1 MEDHIS
7 DRESPQ
13 KEVVLIDSLLS
24 IDQYKGIDR
33 SSPPKKHMRDIAEVA
48 AAAEMLLPKG
58 SSRITTAVRCPIF
71 CYCYVCFLLHK
82 EYYFSLFL
90 RFYQKITL
98 IIFQLEHYSMVMLYD
113 MLFNL
118 GI

>member
-7 DRESPQ
+7 ERESPQ

-24 IDQYKGIDR
+24 IDQYKCIDR

-58 SSRITTAVRCPIF
+58 SSRITTAVRLLNF
-71 CYCYVCFLLHK
+71 AAESADSDLEKCF
-82 EYYFSLFL
+82 
-90 RFYQKITL
+90 
-98 IIFQLEHYSMVMLYD
+98 VM
-113 MLFNL
+113 
-118 GI
+118 ISQV

>member
-58 SSRITTAVRCPIF
+58 SSRITTAVRLHIF
-71 CYCYVCFLLHK
+71 CYCVC
-82 EYYFSLFL
+82 LFL
-90 RFYQKITL
+90 RKGCFSHDFTGFSNKLQ
-98 IIFQLEHYSMVMLYD
+98 
-113 MLFNL
+113 
-118 GI
+118 

>member
-1 MEDHIS
+1 MEDRIP

-33 SSPPKKHMRDIAEVA
+33 SSPPKKHMRDISEVA

-58 SSRITTAVRCPIF
+58 SSRITTAVRLPIVH
-71 CYCYVCFLLHK
+71 YCACLLLHK
-82 EYYFSLFL
+82 ECFFS
-90 RFYQKITL
+90 
-98 IIFQLEHYSMVMLYD
+98 
-113 MLFNL
+113 
-118 GI
+118 

>member
-58 SSRITTAVRCPIF
+58 SSRITTAVRLPIF
-71 CYCYVCFLLHK
+71 CYCLCFYVKNAFF
-82 EYYFSLFL
+82 YDYADFSNKL
-90 RFYQKITL
+90 Q
-98 IIFQLEHYSMVMLYD
+98 
-113 MLFNL
+113 
-118 GI
+118 